1 MNDFDNN
8 NIELQTE
15 YWFGDIASLRFGL
28 GTKFGDDSG
37 DIKSATL
44 LTSIRF

>member
-1 MNDFDNN
+1 
-8 NIELQTE
+8 L
-15 YWFGDIASLRFGL
+15 GL
-28 GTKFGDDSG
+28 GTKLGEDSG